1 MLTIDAS
8 DSRTQADAAFDALQ
22 TSIVKGDIPAGQ
34 KISEAELMSRFG
46 YGRGPLREAL
56 HRLEGRGLIVRKA
69 HSGAKVVS
77 LSVEELIDL
86 YEVREA
92 LEGMAARQ
100 AARRMHQDE
109 IDDLKR
115 LLETHAKE
123 IEEEQGIA
131 YYQKEGDF
139 DFHYRI
145 ISGSKN
151 LKLSQMLTGELY
163 HLLRLYRYRLSTF
176 SGRPEKAFREHWK
189 IIEALEDRD
198 GELAELLMRRHISAA
213 RLNIEKRYREGL
225 ISL

>member
-1 MLTIDAS
+1 MRSPDP
-8 DSRTQADAAFDALQ
+8 RTQADIAFELLQ
-22 TSIVKGDIPAGQ
+22 TAIVKGDIPAGQ
-34 KISEAELMSRFG
+34 KISEAELMQRFG
-46 YGRGPLREAL
+46 YGRGPLREAI

-115 LLETHAKE
+115 LLESHARQ

-131 YYQKEGDF
+131 YYQREGDF
-139 DFHYRI
+139 DFHFRI

-151 LKLSQMLTGELY
+151 QKLSQVLTGELY

-176 SGRPEKAFREHWK
+176 SGRPEKAFREHWR
-189 IIEALEDRD
+189 IIEALEERD
-198 GELAELLMRRHISAA
+198 GDLAELLMRRHISAA
-213 RLNIEKRYREGL
+213 RQNIEKRYREGQL
-225 ISL
+225 KL